1 MPADEEDVVGAV
13 CFFYDEYGK
22 VAGICCLG
30 ALVIFCFTIGG
41 DDGGLVSV
49 VGECESGEIGCVA
62 VRLIFSAGRRR
73 TLSLAVRHR
82 TPRLMHS
89 FTTSLAG
96 FTVLMP
102 IMRPRPVTLSI
113 PAAPLRALNT

>member
-1 MPADEEDVVGAV
+1 MPADEEDLVGAV

-30 ALVIFCFTIGG
+30 ALVIFCFAIGG

-62 VRLIFSAGRRR
+62 VRLICAVGAGCACCCHAYAAAAQEFDGDPAVGW
-73 TLSLAVRHR
+73 LAEFAEWRFFGY
-82 TPRLMHS
+82 P
-89 FTTSLAG
+89 
-96 FTVLMP
+96 
-102 IMRPRPVTLSI
+102 
-113 PAAPLRALNT
+113 